1 MKKPWKLENE
11 GVFTKNLLS
20 VLQTSGGALSYESLI
35 DRTRQYMRF
44 GYDQRPRLFAP
55 GSNAE
60 TLKGKAFLNRRV
72 DAELPA
78 VLAQFGQGK
87 SAQPIGWFLN
97 VGALH
102 GLQPGQQVSLLAAD
116 SKTLLTTTVSEVG
129 LDYAQLQ
136 IPPGS
141 DTKLT
146 RSLTYR
152 VSVPGP
158 GLMRTPL
165 RIYFASRNGSLAEQ
179 ASAVMALVKE
189 AGGCYL
195 PEEDETKA
203 DYALYA
209 RNGWYFL
216 TRPNSPAQ
224 PDNEYRPL
232 ATPVSLMDKNATL
245 TLATY
250 IRQLSHWTY
259 LKTLK
264 NPAFTGPGVQIK
276 VMPEGGNPVVVPAI
290 GNDPTVPVQMKLR
303 PDVPGQRIRRMAI
316 TLASKSPII
325 PVRNCTAPS
334 FTCPI
339 TSVRPLTQST
349 CWRAIR

>member
-1 MKKPWKLENE
+1 M
-11 GVFTKNLLS
+11 
-20 VLQTSGGALSYESLI
+20 
-35 DRTRQYMRF
+35 
-44 GYDQRPRLFAP
+44 
-55 GSNAE
+55 
-60 TLKGKAFLNRRV
+60 
-72 DAELPA
+72 
-78 VLAQFGQGK
+78 
-87 SAQPIGWFLN
+87 
-97 VGALH
+97 
-102 GLQPGQQVSLLAAD
+102 
-116 SKTLLTTTVSEVG
+116 G

-146 RSLTYR
+146 RSMTYR

-216 TRPNSPAQ
+216 TRPNSPAE

-232 ATPVSLMDKNATL
+232 ATPVPLTDKNVTL

-259 LKTLK
+259 LKSLQ
-264 NPAFTGPGVQIK
+264 NPTFTGTGVQIT
-276 VMPEGGNPVVVPAI
+276 VMPEGGRYPPR
-290 GNDPTVPVQMKLR
+290 R
-303 PDVPGQRIRRMAI
+303 PHQTGADE
-316 TLASKSPII
+316 
-325 PVRNCTAPS
+325 TA
-334 FTCPI
+334 T
-339 TSVRPLTQST
+339 
-349 CWRAIR
+349 